1 MSLIIESYHGL
12 YGVQYIKVIMIHK
25 RSHNPMYDKSST
37 KTHYTN
43 IRKLFILIAPIKTIT
58 RLILYCYVFIQPC
71 LVRFKI
77 IKSPIYIYT
86 TYIYIYMYILCIYI
100 YIHTYWLKH
109 ISSYCIHGSSQRSLC
124 GVFPITDS
132 LFPTHKL
139 TNSWR
144 SHSGSGCQ
152 RVHHIFYTTCK
163 YNV

>member
-25 RSHNPMYDKSST
+25 RSHNPMYDKSSSSA

-43 IRKLFILIAPIKTIT
+43 IRKLFILIAPIKTTT

-71 LVRFKI
+71 LGRFKI
-77 IKSPIYIYT
+77 IKSTIY
-86 TYIYIYMYILCIYI
+86 IYI

-139 TNSWR
+139 TNS
-144 SHSGSGCQ
+144 
-152 RVHHIFYTTCK
+152 
-163 YNV
+163 

>member
-25 RSHNPMYDKSST
+25 RSHNPMYDKSSSST

-43 IRKLFILIAPIKTIT
+43 IRKLFILIAPIKTTT

-71 LVRFKI
+71 LGRFKI
-77 IKSPIYIYT
+77 IKST
-86 TYIYIYMYILCIYI
+86 VYI

-132 LFPTHKL
+132 LFPTRKL
-139 TNSWR
+139 TNS
-144 SHSGSGCQ
+144 
-152 RVHHIFYTTCK
+152 
-163 YNV
+163 

>member
-25 RSHNPMYDKSST
+25 RSHNPMYDKSSSSA

-43 IRKLFILIAPIKTIT
+43 IRKLFILIAPIKTTT

-71 LVRFKI
+71 LGRFKI
-77 IKSPIYIYT
+77 IKST
-86 TYIYIYMYILCIYI
+86 IYI

-109 ISSYCIHGSSQRSLC
+109 ISSYC
-124 GVFPITDS
+124 
-132 LFPTHKL
+132 
-139 TNSWR
+139 
-144 SHSGSGCQ
+144 SGCQ

-163 YNV
+163 YNVQIYSIYIYIISNSIDLIMYIYMITYFV

>member
-77 IKSPIYIYT
+77 IKITNIYIY
-86 TYIYIYMYILCIYI
+86 YIYIYIYVYFMYIYI
-100 YIHTYWLKH
+100 YIHTYILVKTHFILLYPWKFAKVPLRCF
-109 ISSYCIHGSSQRSLC
+109 SYHRLP
-124 GVFPITDS
+124 FPN
-132 LFPTHKL
+132 PQTHKL
-139 TNSWR
+139 LT

-152 RVHHIFYTTCK
+152 RVHHIFYTTC
-163 YNV
+163 